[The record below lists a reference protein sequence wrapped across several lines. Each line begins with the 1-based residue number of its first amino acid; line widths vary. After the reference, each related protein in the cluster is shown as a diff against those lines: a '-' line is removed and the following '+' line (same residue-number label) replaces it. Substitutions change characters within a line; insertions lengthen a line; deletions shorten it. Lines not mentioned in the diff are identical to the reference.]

1 MSKAKFSVLVVED
14 EKLIARNISRS
25 IQRVNSSFEVVA
37 IASNGEEALAIT
49 DELLPN
55 VVFTDICMPIM
66 VGWSWLKG
74 SVKNTILLCV
84 SYSAVIMILHMRK
97 KPSSIR
103 LWSTC

>member
-1 MSKAKFSVLVVED
+1 MRSLF
-14 EKLIARNISRS
+14 ARNISRS

-66 VGWSWLKG
+66 EWAGAGLKG
-74 SVKNTILLCV
+74 SVEKYVFYCV
-84 SYSAVIMILHMRK
+84 CHTQRS
-97 KPSSIR
+97 
-103 LWSTC
+103 

>member
-66 VGWSWLKG
+66 DC
-74 SVKNTILLCV
+74 LLYTSCLLRV
-84 SYSAVIMILHMRK
+84 SQLALISPDQRIVPY
-97 KPSSIR
+97 
-103 LWSTC
+103 C